1 MMIQFF
7 VPGIARTAGS
17 KSAFKSKDGRVH
29 LTHAGKY
36 SKGWMD
42 SVKWFAIQQYGQR
55 TVLLAGPITLKLI
68 FFMARPKGHFR
79 TGKYAGELKASAPE
93 HPTTKP
99 DLTKLTRAVED
110 AITGIIWKDD
120 SQVVRQDTE
129 KVYCGPED
137 KVGVYITIASVED
150 RTAKEIG
157 IIKKKE

>member
-1 MMIQFF
+1 MIQFF

-17 KSAFKSKDGRVH
+17 KTAFKGKDGKVNFA
-29 LTHAGKY
+29 HAGKY

-42 SVKWFAIQQYGQR
+42 SVKWFAMQQYGQR

-79 TGKYAGELKASAPE
+79 TGKQAGELKASAPG
-93 HPTTKP
+93 HPTSKP

-110 AITGIIWKDD
+110 ALTGLIWKDD
-120 SQVVRQDTE
+120 SQVVKQDTK

-137 KVGVYITIASVED
+137 KVGVDIKIESVEGKD
-150 RTAKEIG
+150 VN
-157 IIKKKE
+157 